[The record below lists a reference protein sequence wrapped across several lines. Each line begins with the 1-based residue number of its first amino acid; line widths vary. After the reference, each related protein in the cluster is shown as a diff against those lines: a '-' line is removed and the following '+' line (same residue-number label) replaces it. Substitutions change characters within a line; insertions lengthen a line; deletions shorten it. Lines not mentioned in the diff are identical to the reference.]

1 MSFPT
6 HSTPCFTWHLP
17 TDSLVF
23 CAPALLLL
31 GLTPETA
38 PRTMADF
45 LDRLP
50 EPQRRFLQRQ
60 RQMALAGQG
69 PGCLSCAY
77 TYNGRHVREDLS
89 IIQCDA
95 DGRPQ
100 TILGTFDVRHEASLP
115 AGEDGGY
122 WTYVR
127 KEGGLLL
134 DARCAGLLGLGAGSG
149 PLDRAALRRLRRLYR
164 AAGSLARLRRWL
176 DIPLCSGRQ
185 SLLLMPSRSEELP
198 LLLTASVLHRDRD
211 GRALVVSGSLA
222 PFLAGKAAPVGGADR
237 LLLAMDACSDGLWDW
252 DATTGKVY
260 YSQNYLSMLG
270 HTSETYP
277 AELGSWVRAVHPDD
291 YEKTV
296 NMQMRVAASPAEGDA
311 FSCTY
316 RIRRADG
323 SWLWVLGRGCVTS
336 RDSEGRALRIVGMH
350 TDISSLQH
358 DRNPID
364 SIQSRLKSPDSIL
377 DKMLRK
383 KLPFTLEAIE
393 NNIFDIAGIRVVCS
407 FVDDI
412 YMLADCLLQ
421 QDDITLIERKD
432 YIKNPKKN
440 GYRSLHLIIEVPI
453 FLQNEKKIM
462 KAEVQLRTIAMEF
475 WANLEHQLRY
485 KKDLSPELM
494 EQTSYQLSEC
504 ARLSAVLDEQMQ
516 AIRDIIEKE
525 EDSSEKNDSPKKP
538 SDRLSRPILSAL
550 ENYAPKAE

>member
-6 HSTPCFTWHLP
+6 HSAPCFTWHLP

-50 EPQRRFLQRQ
+50 EPQRHFLQRQ
-60 RQMALAGQG
+60 RRMALTGKA
-69 PGCLSCAY
+69 PGCLSCSY
-77 TYNGRHVREDLS
+77 TYNGRHIREDLN

-95 DGRPQ
+95 EGRPQ
-100 TILGTFDVRHEASLP
+100 TILGTFDLRDEVSLP
-115 AGEDGGY
+115 VGEDGGY
-122 WTYVR
+122 WTYIR
-127 KEGGLLL
+127 KEGELLL
-134 DARCAGLLGLGAGSG
+134 DARCAGLLGLASGAG
-149 PLDRAALRRLRRLYR
+149 PLDRASLRRLRRLYR

-198 LLLTASVLHRDRD
+198 LLLTASVLHRDRE

-270 HTSETYP
+270 HTPETYP
-277 AELGSWVRAVHPDD
+277 AELDSWVRSVHPDD

-336 RDSEGRALRIVGMH
+336 RDSQGRALRIVGMH

-358 DRNPID
+358 DRNVLEKKI
-364 SIQSRLKSPDSIL
+364 RLDPLTGVYNRYHL
-377 DKMLRK
+377 D
-383 KLPFTLEAIE
+383 
-393 NNIFDIAGIRVVCS
+393 G
-407 FVDDI
+407 
-412 YMLADCLLQ
+412 LLQ
-421 QDDITLIERKD
+421 QVRKD
-432 YIKNPKKN
+432 RGPLSVLMADVN
-440 GYRSLHLIIEVPI
+440 GLKMINDHLGHHTGDELLRTAAQQLLKHIRQEDCLARLGGDEFVMVLSCPCDVVRERLSTIRKALEAWNAAGGLPLELSFGLAGSDDGSVAPEI
-453 FLQNEKKIM
+453 LLRQADARMMEEKKQVRAASHARIR
-462 KAEVQLRTIAMEF
+462 AWLEARTG
-475 WANLEHQLRY
+475 R
-485 KKDLSPELM
+485 KVPVDDP
-494 EQTSYQLSEC
+494 
-504 ARLSAVLDEQMQ
+504 RL
-516 AIRDIIEKE
+516 
-525 EDSSEKNDSPKKP
+525 
-538 SDRLSRPILSAL
+538 
-550 ENYAPKAE
+550 

>member
-127 KEGGLLL
+127 KEGALLL
-134 DARCAGLLGLGAGSG
+134 DARCAGLLGLGAGAG

-323 SWLWVLGRGCVTS
+323 TWLWVLGRGCVTS

-358 DRNPID
+358 DRNV
-364 SIQSRLKSPDSIL
+364 L
-377 DKMLRK
+377 
-383 KLPFTLEAIE
+383 
-393 NNIFDIAGIRVVCS
+393 
-407 FVDDI
+407 
-412 YMLADCLLQ
+412 
-421 QDDITLIERKD
+421 
-432 YIKNPKKN
+432 
-440 GYRSLHLIIEVPI
+440 
-453 FLQNEKKIM
+453 EKKIRLDPLTG
-462 KAEVQLRTIAMEF
+462 VYNRYHLDGDEF
-475 WANLEHQLRY
+475 VMV
-485 KKDLSPELM
+485 LSCPGSVVRE
-494 EQTSYQLSEC
+494 
-504 ARLSAVLDEQMQ
+504 RLSTIRKALEAWNAAGGLPLELSFGLAGSDDGSVAPEVLLRQ
-516 AIRDIIEKE
+516 ADARMME
-525 EDSSEKNDSPKKP
+525 EKNRVRAASHARIRAWLEARTGRKVPVDDP
-538 SDRLSRPILSAL
+538 RL
-550 ENYAPKAE
+550 

>member
-6 HSTPCFTWHLP
+6 HSAPCFTWHLP

-50 EPQRRFLQRQ
+50 EPQRHFLQRQ
-60 RQMALAGQG
+60 RRMALAGQG

-95 DGRPQ
+95 EGRPQ
-100 TILGTFDVRHEASLP
+100 TILGTFDLRDEVSLP
-115 AGEDGGY
+115 VGEDGGY
-122 WTYVR
+122 WTYIR
-127 KEGGLLL
+127 KEGELLL
-134 DARCAGLLGLGAGSG
+134 DVRCAGLLGLASGAG
-149 PLDRAALRRLRRLYR
+149 PLDRASLRRLRRLYR

-198 LLLTASVLHRDRD
+198 LLLTASVLHRDRE

-270 HTSETYP
+270 HTTETYP
-277 AELGSWVRAVHPDD
+277 AELDSWVRSVHPDD

-336 RDSEGRALRIVGMH
+336 RDSQGRALRIVGMH

-358 DRNPID
+358 DRNVLEKKI
-364 SIQSRLKSPDSIL
+364 RLDPLTGVYNRYHL
-377 DKMLRK
+377 D
-383 KLPFTLEAIE
+383 
-393 NNIFDIAGIRVVCS
+393 G
-407 FVDDI
+407 
-412 YMLADCLLQ
+412 LLQ
-421 QDDITLIERKD
+421 QVRKD
-432 YIKNPKKN
+432 RGPLSVLMADVN
-440 GYRSLHLIIEVPI
+440 GLKMINDHLGHHTGDELLRTAAQQLLKHIRQEDCLARLGGDEFVMVLSCPCDVVRERLSTIRKALEAWNAAGGLPLELSFGLAGSDDGSVAPEI
-453 FLQNEKKIM
+453 LLRQADARMMEEKKQVRAASHARIR
-462 KAEVQLRTIAMEF
+462 AWLEARTG
-475 WANLEHQLRY
+475 R
-485 KKDLSPELM
+485 KVPVDDP
-494 EQTSYQLSEC
+494 
-504 ARLSAVLDEQMQ
+504 RL
-516 AIRDIIEKE
+516 
-525 EDSSEKNDSPKKP
+525 
-538 SDRLSRPILSAL
+538 
-550 ENYAPKAE
+550 

>member
-127 KEGGLLL
+127 KEGALLL
-134 DARCAGLLGLGAGSG
+134 DARCAGL
-149 PLDRAALRRLRRLYR
+149 
-164 AAGSLARLRRWL
+164 
-176 DIPLCSGRQ
+176 
-185 SLLLMPSRSEELP
+185 
-198 LLLTASVLHRDRD
+198 
-211 GRALVVSGSLA
+211 
-222 PFLAGKAAPVGGADR
+222 
-237 LLLAMDACSDGLWDW
+237 
-252 DATTGKVY
+252 
-260 YSQNYLSMLG
+260 LG

-323 SWLWVLGRGCVTS
+323 TWLWVLGRGCVTS

-358 DRNPID
+358 DRNVLEKKI
-364 SIQSRLKSPDSIL
+364 RLDPLTGVYNRYHL
-377 DKMLRK
+377 D
-383 KLPFTLEAIE
+383 
-393 NNIFDIAGIRVVCS
+393 G
-407 FVDDI
+407 
-412 YMLADCLLQ
+412 LLQ
-421 QDDITLIERKD
+421 QVHKD
-432 YIKNPKKN
+432 RGPLSVLMADVN
-440 GYRSLHLIIEVPI
+440 GLKMINDHLGHHAGDE
-453 FLQNEKKIM
+453 L
-462 KAEVQLRTIAMEF
+462 LRTA
-475 WANLEHQLRY
+475 AQQLLKHIRQE
-485 KKDLSPELM
+485 DCL
-494 EQTSYQLSEC
+494 
-504 ARLSAVLDEQMQ
+504 ARLGGDEFVMVLSCPGSVVRERLSTIRKALEAWNAAGGLPLELSFGLAGSDDGSVAPEVLLRQ
-516 AIRDIIEKE
+516 ADARMME
-525 EDSSEKNDSPKKP
+525 EKNRVRAASHARIRAWLEARTGRKVPVDDP
-538 SDRLSRPILSAL
+538 RL
-550 ENYAPKAE
+550 

>member
-134 DARCAGLLGLGAGSG
+134 DARCAGLLGLGAGAG

-277 AELGSWVRAVHPDD
+277 A
-291 YEKTV
+291 
-296 NMQMRVAASPAEGDA
+296 
-311 FSCTY
+311 
-316 RIRRADG
+316 
-323 SWLWVLGRGCVTS
+323 VLGRGCVTS

-358 DRNPID
+358 DRNVLEKKI
-364 SIQSRLKSPDSIL
+364 RLDPLTGVYNRYHL
-377 DKMLRK
+377 D
-383 KLPFTLEAIE
+383 
-393 NNIFDIAGIRVVCS
+393 G
-407 FVDDI
+407 
-412 YMLADCLLQ
+412 LLQ
-421 QDDITLIERKD
+421 QVHKD
-432 YIKNPKKN
+432 RGPLSVLMADVN
-440 GYRSLHLIIEVPI
+440 GLKMINDHLGHHAGDE
-453 FLQNEKKIM
+453 L
-462 KAEVQLRTIAMEF
+462 LRTA
-475 WANLEHQLRY
+475 AQQLLKHIRQE
-485 KKDLSPELM
+485 DCL
-494 EQTSYQLSEC
+494 
-504 ARLSAVLDEQMQ
+504 ARLGGDEFVMVLSCPGSVVRERLSTIRKALEAWNAAGGLPLELSFGLAGSDDGSVAPEVLLRQ
-516 AIRDIIEKE
+516 ADARMME
-525 EDSSEKNDSPKKP
+525 EKNRVRAASHARIRAWLEARTGRKVPVDDP
-538 SDRLSRPILSAL
+538 RL
-550 ENYAPKAE
+550 

>member
-1 MSFPT
+1 M
-6 HSTPCFTWHLP
+6 
-17 TDSLVF
+17 DSLVF

-50 EPQRRFLQRQ
+50 EPQRHFLQRQ
-60 RQMALAGQG
+60 RRMALTGKT
-69 PGCLSCAY
+69 PGCLSCSY
-77 TYNGRHVREDLS
+77 TYNGRHIREDLN

-95 DGRPQ
+95 EGRPQ
-100 TILGTFDVRHEASLP
+100 TILGTFDLRDEVSLP
-115 AGEDGGY
+115 VGEDGGY
-122 WTYVR
+122 WTYIR
-127 KEGGLLL
+127 KEGELLL
-134 DARCAGLLGLGAGSG
+134 DARCAGLLGLASGAG
-149 PLDRAALRRLRRLYR
+149 PLDRASLRRLRRLYR

-198 LLLTASVLHRDRD
+198 LLLTASVLHRDRE

-270 HTSETYP
+270 HTPETYP
-277 AELGSWVRAVHPDD
+277 AELDSWVRSVHPDD

-336 RDSEGRALRIVGMH
+336 RDSQGRALRIVGMH

-358 DRNPID
+358 DRNVLEKKI
-364 SIQSRLKSPDSIL
+364 RLDPLTGVYNRYHL
-377 DKMLRK
+377 D
-383 KLPFTLEAIE
+383 
-393 NNIFDIAGIRVVCS
+393 G
-407 FVDDI
+407 
-412 YMLADCLLQ
+412 LLQ
-421 QDDITLIERKD
+421 QVRKD
-432 YIKNPKKN
+432 RGPLSVLMADVN
-440 GYRSLHLIIEVPI
+440 GLKMINDHLGHHTGDELLRTAAQQLLKHIRQEDCLARLGGDEFVMVLSCPCDVVRERLSTIRKALEAWNAAGGLPLELSFGLAGSDDGSVAPEI
-453 FLQNEKKIM
+453 LLRQADARMMEEKKQVRAASHARIR
-462 KAEVQLRTIAMEF
+462 AWLEARTG
-475 WANLEHQLRY
+475 R
-485 KKDLSPELM
+485 KVPVDDP
-494 EQTSYQLSEC
+494 
-504 ARLSAVLDEQMQ
+504 RL
-516 AIRDIIEKE
+516 
-525 EDSSEKNDSPKKP
+525 
-538 SDRLSRPILSAL
+538 
-550 ENYAPKAE
+550 

>member
-6 HSTPCFTWHLP
+6 HSAPCFTWHLP

-50 EPQRRFLQRQ
+50 EPQRHFLQRQ
-60 RQMALAGQG
+60 RRMALTGKA
-69 PGCLSCAY
+69 PGCLSCSY
-77 TYNGRHVREDLS
+77 TYNGRHIREDLN

-95 DGRPQ
+95 EGRPQ
-100 TILGTFDVRHEASLP
+100 TILGTFDLRDEVSLP
-115 AGEDGGY
+115 VGEDGGY
-122 WTYVR
+122 WTYIR
-127 KEGGLLL
+127 KEGELLL
-134 DARCAGLLGLGAGSG
+134 DARCAGLLGLASGAG
-149 PLDRAALRRLRRLYR
+149 PLDRASLRRLRRLYR

-198 LLLTASVLHRDRD
+198 LLLTASVLHRDRE

-270 HTSETYP
+270 HTPETYP
-277 AELGSWVRAVHPDD
+277 AELDSWVRSVHPDD

-296 NMQMRVAASPAEGDA
+296 NMQMRVAASPAEGNA

-336 RDSEGRALRIVGMH
+336 RDSQGRALRIVGMH

-358 DRNPID
+358 DRNVLEKKI
-364 SIQSRLKSPDSIL
+364 RLDPLTGVYNRYHL
-377 DKMLRK
+377 D
-383 KLPFTLEAIE
+383 
-393 NNIFDIAGIRVVCS
+393 G
-407 FVDDI
+407 
-412 YMLADCLLQ
+412 LLQ
-421 QDDITLIERKD
+421 QVRKD
-432 YIKNPKKN
+432 RGPLSVLMADVN
-440 GYRSLHLIIEVPI
+440 GLKMINDHLGHHTGDELLRTAAQQLLKHIRQEDCLARLGGDEFVMVLSCPCDVVRERLSVIRKALDAWNAAGGLPLELSFGLAGSDDGSVAPEI
-453 FLQNEKKIM
+453 LLRQADARMMEEKKQVRAASHARIR
-462 KAEVQLRTIAMEF
+462 AWLEARTG
-475 WANLEHQLRY
+475 R
-485 KKDLSPELM
+485 KVPVDDP
-494 EQTSYQLSEC
+494 
-504 ARLSAVLDEQMQ
+504 RL
-516 AIRDIIEKE
+516 
-525 EDSSEKNDSPKKP
+525 
-538 SDRLSRPILSAL
+538 
-550 ENYAPKAE
+550 

>member
-6 HSTPCFTWHLP
+6 HSAPCFTWHLP

-50 EPQRRFLQRQ
+50 EPQRHFLQRQ
-60 RQMALAGQG
+60 RRMALTGKA
-69 PGCLSCAY
+69 PGCLSCSY
-77 TYNGRHVREDLS
+77 TYNGRHIREDLN

-95 DGRPQ
+95 EGRPQ
-100 TILGTFDVRHEASLP
+100 TILGTFDLRDEVSLP
-115 AGEDGGY
+115 VGEDGGY
-122 WTYVR
+122 WTYIR
-127 KEGGLLL
+127 KEGELLL
-134 DARCAGLLGLGAGSG
+134 DARCAGLLRLASGAG
-149 PLDRAALRRLRRLYR
+149 PLDRASLRRLRRLYR

-198 LLLTASVLHRDRD
+198 LLLTASVLHRDRE

-270 HTSETYP
+270 HTPETYP
-277 AELGSWVRAVHPDD
+277 AELDSWVRSVHPDD

-336 RDSEGRALRIVGMH
+336 RDSQGRALRIVGMH

-358 DRNPID
+358 DRNVLEKKI
-364 SIQSRLKSPDSIL
+364 RLDPLTGVYNRYHL
-377 DKMLRK
+377 D
-383 KLPFTLEAIE
+383 
-393 NNIFDIAGIRVVCS
+393 G
-407 FVDDI
+407 
-412 YMLADCLLQ
+412 LLQ
-421 QDDITLIERKD
+421 QVRKD
-432 YIKNPKKN
+432 RGPLSVLMADVN
-440 GYRSLHLIIEVPI
+440 GLKMINDHLGHHTGDELLRTAAQQLLKHIRQEDCLARLGGDEFVMVLSCPCDVVRERLSTIRKALDAWNAAGGLPLELSFGLAGSDDGSVAPEI
-453 FLQNEKKIM
+453 LLRQADARMMEEKKQVRAASHARIR
-462 KAEVQLRTIAMEF
+462 AWLEARTG
-475 WANLEHQLRY
+475 R
-485 KKDLSPELM
+485 KVPVDDP
-494 EQTSYQLSEC
+494 
-504 ARLSAVLDEQMQ
+504 RL
-516 AIRDIIEKE
+516 
-525 EDSSEKNDSPKKP
+525 
-538 SDRLSRPILSAL
+538 
-550 ENYAPKAE
+550 

>member
-23 CAPALLLL
+23 CALALLLL

-38 PRTMADF
+38 PWTMADF

-100 TILGTFDVRHEASLP
+100 TILGTFDVRHEGSLP

-277 AELGSWVRAVHPDD
+277 AELDSWVRAVHPDD

-311 FSCTY
+311 FSCTN
-316 RIRRADG
+316 RIRHADG
-323 SWLWVLGRGCVTS
+323 TWLWVLGRGCVTS

-358 DRNPID
+358 DRNVLEKKI
-364 SIQSRLKSPDSIL
+364 RLDPLTGVYNRYHL
-377 DKMLRK
+377 D
-383 KLPFTLEAIE
+383 
-393 NNIFDIAGIRVVCS
+393 G
-407 FVDDI
+407 
-412 YMLADCLLQ
+412 LLQ
-421 QDDITLIERKD
+421 QVHKD
-432 YIKNPKKN
+432 RGP
-440 GYRSLHLIIEVPI
+440 
-453 FLQNEKKIM
+453 
-462 KAEVQLRTIAMEF
+462 
-475 WANLEHQLRY
+475 
-485 KKDLSPELM
+485 
-494 EQTSYQLSEC
+494 
-504 ARLSAVLDEQMQ
+504 
-516 AIRDIIEKE
+516 
-525 EDSSEKNDSPKKP
+525 
-538 SDRLSRPILSAL
+538 LSAL
-550 ENYAPKAE
+550 MPDVNGLKMINDHLGHHTGDELLRTAAQQLLKHIRQEDCLARLGGDEFVMVLSCPGSVVRERLSTIRKALEAWNAAGGLPLELSFGLAGSDDGSVAPEVLLRQADARMMEEKNRVRAASHARIRAWLEARTGRKVPVDDPRL

>member
-6 HSTPCFTWHLP
+6 HSAPCFTWHLP

-50 EPQRRFLQRQ
+50 EPQRHFLQRQ
-60 RQMALAGQG
+60 RRMALTGKA
-69 PGCLSCAY
+69 PGCLSCSY
-77 TYNGRHVREDLS
+77 TYNGRHIREDLN

-95 DGRPQ
+95 EGRPQ
-100 TILGTFDVRHEASLP
+100 TILGTFDLRDEVSLP
-115 AGEDGGY
+115 VGEDGGY
-122 WTYVR
+122 WTYIR
-127 KEGGLLL
+127 KEGELLL
-134 DARCAGLLGLGAGSG
+134 DARCAGLLGLASGAG
-149 PLDRAALRRLRRLYR
+149 PLDRASLRRLRRLYR
-164 AAGSLARLRRWL
+164 ATGSLARLRRWL

-198 LLLTASVLHRDRD
+198 LLLTASVLHRDRE

-270 HTSETYP
+270 HTPETYP
-277 AELGSWVRAVHPDD
+277 AELDSWVRSVHPDD

-336 RDSEGRALRIVGMH
+336 RDSQGRALRIVGMH

-358 DRNPID
+358 DRNVLEKKI
-364 SIQSRLKSPDSIL
+364 RLDPLTGVYNRYHL
-377 DKMLRK
+377 D
-383 KLPFTLEAIE
+383 
-393 NNIFDIAGIRVVCS
+393 G
-407 FVDDI
+407 
-412 YMLADCLLQ
+412 LLQ
-421 QDDITLIERKD
+421 QVRKD
-432 YIKNPKKN
+432 RGPLSVLMADVN
-440 GYRSLHLIIEVPI
+440 GLKMINDHLGHHTGDELLRTAAQQLLKHIRQEDCLARLGGDEFVMVLSCPCDVVRERLSTIRKALEAWNAAGGLPLELSFGLAGSDDGSVAPEI
-453 FLQNEKKIM
+453 LLRQADARMMEEKKQVRAASHARIR
-462 KAEVQLRTIAMEF
+462 AWLEARTG
-475 WANLEHQLRY
+475 R
-485 KKDLSPELM
+485 KVPVDDP
-494 EQTSYQLSEC
+494 
-504 ARLSAVLDEQMQ
+504 RL
-516 AIRDIIEKE
+516 
-525 EDSSEKNDSPKKP
+525 
-538 SDRLSRPILSAL
+538 
-550 ENYAPKAE
+550 

>member
-6 HSTPCFTWHLP
+6 HSAPCFTWHLP

-50 EPQRRFLQRQ
+50 EPQRHFLQRQ
-60 RQMALAGQG
+60 RRMALTGKA
-69 PGCLSCAY
+69 PGCLSCSY
-77 TYNGRHVREDLS
+77 TYNGRHIREDLN

-95 DGRPQ
+95 EGRPQ
-100 TILGTFDVRHEASLP
+100 TILGTFDLRDEVSLP
-115 AGEDGGY
+115 VGEDGGY
-122 WTYVR
+122 WTYIR
-127 KEGGLLL
+127 KEGELLL
-134 DARCAGLLGLGAGSG
+134 DARCAGLLGLASGAG
-149 PLDRAALRRLRRLYR
+149 PLDRASLRRLRRLYR

-198 LLLTASVLHRDRD
+198 LLLTASVLHRDRE

-270 HTSETYP
+270 HTPETYP
-277 AELGSWVRAVHPDD
+277 AELDSWVRSVHPDD

-336 RDSEGRALRIVGMH
+336 RDSQGRALRIVGMH

-358 DRNPID
+358 DRNVLEKKI
-364 SIQSRLKSPDSIL
+364 RLDPLTGVYNRYHL
-377 DKMLRK
+377 D
-383 KLPFTLEAIE
+383 
-393 NNIFDIAGIRVVCS
+393 G
-407 FVDDI
+407 
-412 YMLADCLLQ
+412 LLQ
-421 QDDITLIERKD
+421 QVRKD
-432 YIKNPKKN
+432 RGPLSVLMADVN
-440 GYRSLHLIIEVPI
+440 GLKMNNDHLGHHTGDELLRTAAQQLLKHIRQEDCLARLGGDEFVMVLSCPCDVVRERLSTIRKALDAWNAAGGLPLELSFGLAGSDDGSVAPEI
-453 FLQNEKKIM
+453 LLRQADARMMEEKKQVRAASHARIR
-462 KAEVQLRTIAMEF
+462 AWLEARTG
-475 WANLEHQLRY
+475 R
-485 KKDLSPELM
+485 KVPVDDP
-494 EQTSYQLSEC
+494 
-504 ARLSAVLDEQMQ
+504 RL
-516 AIRDIIEKE
+516 
-525 EDSSEKNDSPKKP
+525 
-538 SDRLSRPILSAL
+538 
-550 ENYAPKAE
+550 

>member
-6 HSTPCFTWHLP
+6 HSAPCFTWHLP

-50 EPQRRFLQRQ
+50 EPQRHFLQRQ
-60 RQMALAGQG
+60 RQMALTGKA
-69 PGCLSCAY
+69 PGCLICSY
-77 TYNGRHVREDLS
+77 TYNGRHIREDLN

-95 DGRPQ
+95 EGRPQ
-100 TILGTFDVRHEASLP
+100 TILGTFDLRDEVSLP
-115 AGEDGGY
+115 VGEDGGY
-122 WTYVR
+122 WTYIR
-127 KEGGLLL
+127 KEGELLL
-134 DARCAGLLGLGAGSG
+134 DARCAGLLGLASGAG
-149 PLDRAALRRLRRLYR
+149 PLDRASLRRLRRLYR

-198 LLLTASVLHRDRD
+198 LLLTASVLHRDRE

-270 HTSETYP
+270 HTPETYP
-277 AELGSWVRAVHPDD
+277 AELDSWVRSVHPDD

-336 RDSEGRALRIVGMH
+336 RDSQGRALRIVGMH

-358 DRNPID
+358 DRNVLEKKI
-364 SIQSRLKSPDSIL
+364 RLDPLTGVYNRYHL
-377 DKMLRK
+377 D
-383 KLPFTLEAIE
+383 
-393 NNIFDIAGIRVVCS
+393 G
-407 FVDDI
+407 
-412 YMLADCLLQ
+412 LLQ
-421 QDDITLIERKD
+421 QVRKD
-432 YIKNPKKN
+432 RGPLSVLMADVN
-440 GYRSLHLIIEVPI
+440 GLKMINDHLGHHTGDELLRTAAQQLLKHIRQEDCLARLGGDEFVMVLSCPCDVVRERLSTIRKALDAWNAAGGLPLELSFGLAGSDDGSVAPEI
-453 FLQNEKKIM
+453 LLRQADARMMEEKKQVRAASHARIR
-462 KAEVQLRTIAMEF
+462 AWLEARTG
-475 WANLEHQLRY
+475 R
-485 KKDLSPELM
+485 KVPVDDP
-494 EQTSYQLSEC
+494 
-504 ARLSAVLDEQMQ
+504 RL
-516 AIRDIIEKE
+516 
-525 EDSSEKNDSPKKP
+525 
-538 SDRLSRPILSAL
+538 
-550 ENYAPKAE
+550 

>member
-6 HSTPCFTWHLP
+6 HSAPCFTWHLP

-50 EPQRRFLQRQ
+50 EPQRHFLQRQ
-60 RQMALAGQG
+60 RRMALTGKA
-69 PGCLSCAY
+69 PGCLSCSY
-77 TYNGRHVREDLS
+77 TYNGRHIREDLN

-95 DGRPQ
+95 EGRPQ
-100 TILGTFDVRHEASLP
+100 TILGTFDLRDEVSLP
-115 AGEDGGY
+115 VGEDGGY
-122 WTYVR
+122 WTYIR
-127 KEGGLLL
+127 KEGELLL
-134 DARCAGLLGLGAGSG
+134 DARCAGLLGLASGAG
-149 PLDRAALRRLRRLYR
+149 PLDRASLRRMRRLSR

-198 LLLTASVLHRDRD
+198 LLLTASVLHRDRE

-270 HTSETYP
+270 HTPETYP
-277 AELGSWVRAVHPDD
+277 AELDSWVRSVHPDD

-336 RDSEGRALRIVGMH
+336 RDSQGRALRIVGMH

-358 DRNPID
+358 DRNVLEKKI
-364 SIQSRLKSPDSIL
+364 RLDPLTGVYNRYHL
-377 DKMLRK
+377 D
-383 KLPFTLEAIE
+383 
-393 NNIFDIAGIRVVCS
+393 G
-407 FVDDI
+407 
-412 YMLADCLLQ
+412 LLQ
-421 QDDITLIERKD
+421 QVRKD
-432 YIKNPKKN
+432 RGPLSVLMADVN
-440 GYRSLHLIIEVPI
+440 GLKMINDHLGHHTGDELLRTAAQQLLKHIRQEDCLARLGGDEFVMVLSCPCDVVRERLSTIRKALDAWNAAGGLPLELSFGLAGSDDGSVAPEI
-453 FLQNEKKIM
+453 LLRQADARMMEEKKQVRAASHARIR
-462 KAEVQLRTIAMEF
+462 AWLEARTG
-475 WANLEHQLRY
+475 R
-485 KKDLSPELM
+485 KVPVDDP
-494 EQTSYQLSEC
+494 
-504 ARLSAVLDEQMQ
+504 RL
-516 AIRDIIEKE
+516 
-525 EDSSEKNDSPKKP
+525 
-538 SDRLSRPILSAL
+538 
-550 ENYAPKAE
+550 

>member
-6 HSTPCFTWHLP
+6 HSAPCFTWHLP

-50 EPQRRFLQRQ
+50 EPQRHFLQRQ
-60 RQMALAGQG
+60 RRMALTGKA
-69 PGCLSCAY
+69 PGCLSCSY
-77 TYNGRHVREDLS
+77 TYNGRHIREDLN

-95 DGRPQ
+95 EGRPQ
-100 TILGTFDVRHEASLP
+100 TILGTFDLRDEVSLP
-115 AGEDGGY
+115 VGEDGGY
-122 WTYVR
+122 WTYIR
-127 KEGGLLL
+127 KEGELLL
-134 DARCAGLLGLGAGSG
+134 DARCAGLLGLASGAG
-149 PLDRAALRRLRRLYR
+149 PLDRASLRRMRRLYR

-198 LLLTASVLHRDRD
+198 LLLTASVLHRDRE

-270 HTSETYP
+270 HTPETYP
-277 AELGSWVRAVHPDD
+277 AELDSWVRSVHPDD

-336 RDSEGRALRIVGMH
+336 RDSQGQALRIVGMH

-358 DRNPID
+358 DRNVLEKKI
-364 SIQSRLKSPDSIL
+364 RLDPLTGVYNRYHL
-377 DKMLRK
+377 D
-383 KLPFTLEAIE
+383 
-393 NNIFDIAGIRVVCS
+393 G
-407 FVDDI
+407 
-412 YMLADCLLQ
+412 LLQ
-421 QDDITLIERKD
+421 QVRKD
-432 YIKNPKKN
+432 RGPLSVLMADVN
-440 GYRSLHLIIEVPI
+440 GLKMINDHLGHHTGDELLRTAAQQLLKHIRQEDCLARLGGDEFVMVLSCPCDVVRERLSTIRKALDAWNAAGGLPLELSFGLAGSDDGSVAPEI
-453 FLQNEKKIM
+453 LLRQADARMMEEKKQVRAASHARIR
-462 KAEVQLRTIAMEF
+462 AWLEARTG
-475 WANLEHQLRY
+475 R
-485 KKDLSPELM
+485 KVPVDDP
-494 EQTSYQLSEC
+494 
-504 ARLSAVLDEQMQ
+504 RL
-516 AIRDIIEKE
+516 
-525 EDSSEKNDSPKKP
+525 
-538 SDRLSRPILSAL
+538 
-550 ENYAPKAE
+550 

>member
-6 HSTPCFTWHLP
+6 HSAPCFTWHLP

-50 EPQRRFLQRQ
+50 EPQRHFLQRQ
-60 RQMALAGQG
+60 RRMALTGKA
-69 PGCLSCAY
+69 PGCLNCSY
-77 TYNGRHVREDLS
+77 TYNGRHIREDLN

-95 DGRPQ
+95 EGRPQ
-100 TILGTFDVRHEASLP
+100 TILGTFDLRDEVSLP
-115 AGEDGGY
+115 VGEDGGY
-122 WTYVR
+122 WTYIR
-127 KEGGLLL
+127 KEGELLL
-134 DARCAGLLGLGAGSG
+134 DARCAGLLGLASGAG
-149 PLDRAALRRLRRLYR
+149 PLDRASLRRLRRLYR

-270 HTSETYP
+270 HTPETYP
-277 AELGSWVRAVHPDD
+277 AELDSWVRSVHPDD

-336 RDSEGRALRIVGMH
+336 RDSQGRALRIVGMH

-358 DRNPID
+358 DRNVLEKKI
-364 SIQSRLKSPDSIL
+364 RLDPLTGVYNRYHL
-377 DKMLRK
+377 D
-383 KLPFTLEAIE
+383 
-393 NNIFDIAGIRVVCS
+393 G
-407 FVDDI
+407 
-412 YMLADCLLQ
+412 LLQ
-421 QDDITLIERKD
+421 QVRKD
-432 YIKNPKKN
+432 RGPLSVLMADVN
-440 GYRSLHLIIEVPI
+440 GLKMINDHLGHHTGDELLRTAAQQLLKHIRQEDCLARLGGDEFVMVLSCPCDVVRERLSTIRKALEAWNAAGGLPLELSFGLAGSDDGSVAPEI
-453 FLQNEKKIM
+453 LLRQADARMMEEKKQVRAASHARIR
-462 KAEVQLRTIAMEF
+462 AWLEARTG
-475 WANLEHQLRY
+475 R
-485 KKDLSPELM
+485 KVPVDDP
-494 EQTSYQLSEC
+494 
-504 ARLSAVLDEQMQ
+504 RL
-516 AIRDIIEKE
+516 
-525 EDSSEKNDSPKKP
+525 
-538 SDRLSRPILSAL
+538 
-550 ENYAPKAE
+550 

>member
-6 HSTPCFTWHLP
+6 HSAPCFTWHLP

-50 EPQRRFLQRQ
+50 EPQRHFLQRQ
-60 RQMALAGQG
+60 RRIALTGKA
-69 PGCLSCAY
+69 PGCLSCSY
-77 TYNGRHVREDLS
+77 TYNGRHIREDLN

-95 DGRPQ
+95 EGRPQ
-100 TILGTFDVRHEASLP
+100 TILGTFDLRDEVSLP
-115 AGEDGGY
+115 VGEDGGY
-122 WTYVR
+122 WTYIR
-127 KEGGLLL
+127 KEGELLL
-134 DARCAGLLGLGAGSG
+134 DARCAGLLGLASGAG
-149 PLDRAALRRLRRLYR
+149 PLDRASLRRLRRLYR

-198 LLLTASVLHRDRD
+198 LLLTASVLHRDRE

-222 PFLAGKAAPVGGADR
+222 PFLAGTAAPVGGADR

-270 HTSETYP
+270 HTPETYP
-277 AELGSWVRAVHPDD
+277 AELDSWVRSVHPDD

-336 RDSEGRALRIVGMH
+336 RVSQGRALRIVGMH

-358 DRNPID
+358 DRNVLEKKI
-364 SIQSRLKSPDSIL
+364 RLDPLTGVYNRYHL
-377 DKMLRK
+377 D
-383 KLPFTLEAIE
+383 
-393 NNIFDIAGIRVVCS
+393 G
-407 FVDDI
+407 
-412 YMLADCLLQ
+412 LLQ
-421 QDDITLIERKD
+421 QVRKD
-432 YIKNPKKN
+432 RGPLSVLMADVN
-440 GYRSLHLIIEVPI
+440 GLKMINDHLGHHTGDELLRTAAQQLLKHIRQEDCLARLGGDEFVMVLSCPCDVVRERLSTIRKALDAWNAAGGLPLELSFGLAGSDDGSVAPEI
-453 FLQNEKKIM
+453 LLRQADARMMEEKKQVRAASHARIR
-462 KAEVQLRTIAMEF
+462 AWLEARTG
-475 WANLEHQLRY
+475 R
-485 KKDLSPELM
+485 KVPVDDP
-494 EQTSYQLSEC
+494 
-504 ARLSAVLDEQMQ
+504 RL
-516 AIRDIIEKE
+516 
-525 EDSSEKNDSPKKP
+525 
-538 SDRLSRPILSAL
+538 
-550 ENYAPKAE
+550 